1 MHWLRVV
8 IVCSLRIYPHQQN
21 TGGFFV
27 AVFEKTKAFSA
38 ADRANM
44 AKAEEEPAASEA
56 AEAQDEGLL
65 RSVAQE
71 QETEESSADK
81 PEAAGVPA
89 KRTAEE
95 DAGSKKKAKKDVP
108 HMKEAPFEVM
118 SPTNPDVDALM

>member
-1 MHWLRVV
+1 M
-8 IVCSLRIYPHQQN
+8 
-21 TGGFFV
+21 

-71 QETEESSADK
+71 QKETEESSADK